1 MNFDGELIP
10 GNGGD
15 GDTIN
20 SALEIDGD
28 GLDDSVATMEG
39 DGDCE
44 DTDSELLNGDSVTMN
59 GDSEAIDGESHYMID
74 SECMDSDSVTV
85 NADNETVNGYSDGID
100 GESHNMID
108 SEPACLDSE
117 DIHGNTDTIAA
128 NSEGIVTLEDD
139 SDTIEDDP
147 DTIAANS
154 DSIVTTE
161 DDSDT
166 IVDGTAF
173 CYGNSE
179 GIVTLEDDSDTI
191 ADNTALHH
199 GNSDGIDDTDTIA
212 GNSEGLVTLEGDG
225 DTIQNDTAVER
236 MDVDS
241 DLNPYSE
248 YSEEGSNFDG
258 ENKEDSEA
266 DSLSPILRLYLK
278 IKLGKLLESLKNN
291 SVGAAVGVDGASAAE
306 GEPPTPPR
314 TPLRE
319 NAHIGS
325 PMDALTRPPSA
336 LDSFHQHAFHARML
350 GGGGTSGGGG
360 GGGNFSAL
368 LTLAALHEGKGMG
381 GAPGGAGQGVVP
393 LPPTLDT
400 HHHHHHHHKSLPT
413 TPTTPTSTGPFLPA
427 VTPGLAGLSLGSG
440 GGGGA
445 PTLMQGGMGG
455 VRDTLAKPQVDYS
468 RYVKM
473 YSSAL
478 ECGSLSCREHNLRDH
493 FHCLECDSK
502 VFSKKEEM
510 IRHFKWHKKRDE
522 SLQHGFMRYSPS
534 DDCSDRFSNCSHNR
548 KQTHYHCLKEGC
560 DKVYISTSDVQMHA
574 NYHRKD
580 SAIMQEGFQRFRAS
594 EDCGQ
599 AACSFSGQRTT
610 HFHCMRSAC
619 NYTFKNKADMEK
631 HKTYHIKDEQLTKDG
646 FKKFMKQEDCPY
658 EGCKFSRVVNHIHC
672 IRPECNY
679 VLHSSGQI
687 FAHKVHFN
695 TLLLHLRKHERQ
707 DHERAYRKYKL
718 AQTMLGVPEGHPALT
733 PLLHEALRPLGS
745 LGGPM
750 INPLMGPLGGP
761 LAGGALGSHLGGP
774 LGGHMGGGPMD
785 QRNEDSSS
793 PLGVPQPPGTPGAL
807 PPGIQRPQG
816 PLLGSFAPP
825 GLVESQQHPLARL
838 LGVGPPPAAH
848 GLFPGGSATSSAS
861 TPASSSSGPA
871 SPVDLS
877 ISMGAGAGGLL
888 LEDRDWERW
897 VRFYGREDVCKS
909 GGCCDL
915 SGIEHYH
922 CDECETVFRGRES
935 ARDHGRVHEQQALV
949 TEDHYTRV
957 SCGDDATR
965 ACPPDC
971 PIQEHADHYHCNW
984 EGCGEGILASGDK
997 PFRRL
1002 EHFRMHDYTRRLA
1015 MASSPGGAAGAMG
1028 VAAITSVDAMF
1039 KRKRGRPP
1047 KNRIIEVWNDY
1058 LPVSANSSHDSPQA
1072 IFTSFKLPKSSPPPP
1087 THGPLGMLPLGHLHH
1102 PHPHPLTSSAS
1113 SLGHHLSPHLKRDSA
1128 SPPGL
1133 SIPMSISSAV
1143 SSVSGQPVILPLS
1156 GPLTSNPLQ
1165 PQAEVMEGFYV
1176 WSEGSTCPDQLCPL
1190 LGRRHYH
1197 CVHPRCLY
1205 VTAHVDVLPLH
1216 AHDFHDNTQILEGFI
1231 AIDRNIDC
1239 RSPNCQSNKIN
1250 KHFHCTRCGFSFVRY
1265 QMMESHAE
1273 KHLQEEGSSGQGHSL
1288 GPQSPIYLKRPRPD
1302 SPMETPTSAEG
1313 PNKSQDVSPPVVKS
1327 AGIFYPLSPFP
1338 TSTSS
1343 SSSSGLGGAGGSGAS
1358 RGEAGALVTPI
1369 PPSSSSSSLRPHTST
1384 TFTLPVSGSLTI
1396 TATRRS
1402 PPIPH
1407 GLHSSSSSS
1416 PPPPPPTIRDQ
1427 MEQGEADDFDAD
1439 QPRPLSQSGE
1449 IIFPS
1454 PSVQISKHDHVSEM
1468 VKSEHMASLASSLG
1482 AEWLGGM
1489 DQRLHHHQHHHPQY
1503 GPDFSCGRPFCKL
1516 KKKDHYHCHVC
1527 NQAFSE
1533 HDKLR
1538 PHLLKHAT
1546 GSSPLN
1552 PGSVSAMTDD
1562 DSESRGAGEQ
1572 DDEDGSG
1579 SFHPKAEGGGGGSSS
1594 CDRPIGS
1601 SSPGSPNESV
1611 VSISTSSPL
1620 PFGSGVSIGGGTLG
1634 HSPSQFPLVYTQAAS
1649 FPGLPSPFAPQFGIS
1664 GMFPGTL
1671 PRLLPPTAWQFNP
1684 ALAAMAQQGLMIPG
1698 VRPNGELATHGSP
1711 GAGGPGLGA
1720 PVLQGPGG
1728 EHNPILPATLGTSP
1742 HLALLGKRIGA
1753 DDFNSQEAKKIRNN
1767 HSMRMLKDEPVPE
1780 GYLRFR
1786 STSRFNEDCQYPH
1799 CGYREHQ
1806 THFHCMRKDC
1816 GYSFCDKTRFVQHT
1830 ARHERLDTLMG
1841 GDFNQY
1847 RSNVSCGRPDCV
1859 YASMIGQQQNKAS
1872 HFHCLKCDFVCT
1884 DTNKVVA
1891 HRRQHQKRDSINA
1904 AGFEKFTPSQ
1914 PCGIQGCN
1922 HNQKQTHYHCLKCQ
1936 YSVLGLSQMSAH
1948 RFRHLE

>member
-1 MNFDGELIP
+1 
-10 GNGGD
+10 
-15 GDTIN
+15 
-20 SALEIDGD
+20 
-28 GLDDSVATMEG
+28 
-39 DGDCE
+39 
-44 DTDSELLNGDSVTMN
+44 
-59 GDSEAIDGESHYMID
+59 
-74 SECMDSDSVTV
+74 
-85 NADNETVNGYSDGID
+85 
-100 GESHNMID
+100 
-108 SEPACLDSE
+108 
-117 DIHGNTDTIAA
+117 
-128 NSEGIVTLEDD
+128 
-139 SDTIEDDP
+139 
-147 DTIAANS
+147 
-154 DSIVTTE
+154 
-161 DDSDT
+161 
-166 IVDGTAF
+166 
-173 CYGNSE
+173 
-179 GIVTLEDDSDTI
+179 
-191 ADNTALHH
+191 
-199 GNSDGIDDTDTIA
+199 
-212 GNSEGLVTLEGDG
+212 
-225 DTIQNDTAVER
+225 
-236 MDVDS
+236 
-241 DLNPYSE
+241 
-248 YSEEGSNFDG
+248 
-258 ENKEDSEA
+258 
-266 DSLSPILRLYLK
+266 
-278 IKLGKLLESLKNN
+278 
-291 SVGAAVGVDGASAAE
+291 
-306 GEPPTPPR
+306 
-314 TPLRE
+314 
-319 NAHIGS
+319 
-325 PMDALTRPPSA
+325 
-336 LDSFHQHAFHARML
+336 
-350 GGGGTSGGGG
+350 
-360 GGGNFSAL
+360 
-368 LTLAALHEGKGMG
+368 
-381 GAPGGAGQGVVP
+381 
-393 LPPTLDT
+393 
-400 HHHHHHHHKSLPT
+400 
-413 TPTTPTSTGPFLPA
+413 
-427 VTPGLAGLSLGSG
+427 
-440 GGGGA
+440 
-445 PTLMQGGMGG
+445 MQGGMG
-455 VRDTLAKPQVDYS
+455 VRDNLNKPQVDYS

-473 YSSAL
+473 FSSAL
-478 ECGSLSCREHNLRDH
+478 ECGSLACREHNLRDH

-534 DDCSDRFSNCSHNR
+534 DDCSDRFANCSHNR
-548 KQTHYHCLKEGC
+548 KQTHYHCLKRLKQNAFQEGC

-599 AACSFSGQRTT
+599 PGCSFSGQRTT

-750 INPLMGPLGGP
+750 INPLMGPLGGGP
-761 LAGGALGSHLGGP
+761 LGGGP
-774 LGGHMGGGPMD
+774 LGGHLGPPLGGHLGGPMD

-793 PLGVPQPPGTPGAL
+793 PLGAPPCPGTPGAL
-807 PPGIQRPQG
+807 PPGMPRPQG
-816 PLLGSFAPP
+816 PMLGTFPPP
-825 GLVESQQHPLARL
+825 GLVESQHPLVRL
-838 LGVGPPPAAH
+838 LGVGPPAAH

-877 ISMGAGAGGLL
+877 ISMGG

-897 VRFYGREDVCKS
+897 VRFYGREDGCKT
-909 GGCCDL
+909 GCDL
-915 SGIEHYH
+915 TGVEHYH

-935 ARDHGRVHEQQALV
+935 ARDHGRVHEQQALI

-957 SCGDDATR
+957 SCGDDPR

-984 EGCGEGILASGDK
+984 DGCGEAILMSGDK

-1015 MASSPGGAAGAMG
+1015 MASSPGAAGAMG

-1047 KNRIIEVWNDY
+1047 KNRIIE
-1058 LPVSANSSHDSPQA
+1058 LPVSSNNSHDSPQA

-1087 THGPLGMLPLGHLHH
+1087 APPPTTHVPLGMMPLGHLH
-1102 PHPHPLTSSAS
+1102 PHPLSSA
-1113 SLGHHLSPHLKRDSA
+1113 SLGHHLSLKRDSA

-1133 SIPMSISSAV
+1133 AIPLSCSGSIAISSA
-1143 SSVSGQPVILPLS
+1143 SSVVGPQPSSSAATSSSSQPVLLPLS
-1156 GPLTSNPLQ
+1156 GPVTTNPLQ
-1165 PQAEVMEGFYV
+1165 PQAEVMDGFYV
-1176 WSEGSTCPDQLCPL
+1176 WAEGATCPDQLCPL

-1216 AHDFHDNTQILEGFI
+1216 AHAFHDDTHIPEGFI
-1231 AIDRNIDC
+1231 AIDHNIDC
-1239 RSPNCQSNKIN
+1239 RSPNCQSNKVN
-1250 KHFHCTRCGFSFVRY
+1250 KHFHCTRCGLSFVRY

-1273 KHLQEEGSSGQGHSL
+1273 KHLQEDGGQVHSL

-1302 SPMETPTSAEG
+1302 SPMETPPSAEG

-1338 TSTSS
+1338 ISTSS
-1343 SSSSGLGGAGGSGAS
+1343 SSTGMGASGSS

-1369 PPSSSSSSLRPHTST
+1369 PPSSRPHTST
-1384 TFTLPVSGSLTI
+1384 TYTLPVSGSLTI

-1402 PPIPH
+1402 PIPH
-1407 GLHSSSSSS
+1407 S
-1416 PPPPPPTIRDQ
+1416 PIRDQ
-1427 MEQGEADDFDAD
+1427 MDQGDPDDTQDYDSD
-1439 QPRPLSQSGE
+1439 QLRPLSQPGDM
-1449 IIFPS
+1449 FPS
-1454 PSVQISKHDHVSEM
+1454 HMSKHDQIAEM
-1468 VKSEHMASLASSLG
+1468 VKSEHMANLATLG
-1482 AEWLGGM
+1482 AEWLNM
-1489 DQRLHHHQHHHPQY
+1489 ERHPQY

-1516 KKKDHYHCHVC
+1516 KKKEHFHCQIC

-1533 HDKLR
+1533 HEKLR

-1546 GSSPLN
+1546 SNPMN
-1552 PGSVSAMTDD
+1552 PGSLSAMADE
-1562 DSESRGAGEQ
+1562 DSESRGEPD
-1572 DDEDGSG
+1572 DDEG
-1579 SFHPKAEGGGGGSSS
+1579 SFHPKAEGS
-1594 CDRPIGS
+1594 DRPI
-1601 SSPGSPNESV
+1601 SPTSPNESV
-1611 VSISTSSPL
+1611 ISSGGGAPSIISTSSPQ
-1620 PFGSGVSIGGGTLG
+1620 PFSSGVSISSTLS
-1634 HSPSQFPLVYTQAAS
+1634 HSPSQFPLVYTQAAT

-1698 VRPNGELATHGSP
+1698 VRPNGDLTHGSAGP
-1711 GAGGPGLGA
+1711 GGLSSVGPSPGLGA
-1720 PVLQGPGG
+1720 PVLQGPG

-1767 HSMRMLKDEPVPE
+1767 HSLRMLKDEPVPE

-1786 STSRFNEDCQYPH
+1786 YTSLFNEDCQYPH